1 MAFLRNAF
9 PVIII
14 LLESEGCLLM
24 EIQPATRTHRRHGQG
39 VRSQL
44 ETPQPLAPEPAHI
57 VVVGVGGAGNNAI
70 NRMIAVQLRGV
81 RFLALNTD
89 MQALDASQAP
99 EQLCLGEALT
109 KGLGAGGNPSVGAQA
124 AEASRQ
130 QLKAALQGAD
140 LVFLTAGMGGGTGT
154 GACPVV
160 AKIAREMGALVIGT
174 VTLPFSFEG
183 SHRRKIAQQGIA
195 ALSECVDALVTVP
208 NDRLLQVVGK
218 HSTLADAFQLAD
230 DILRQGVQGMTEIIT
245 VPGLVNVDFADV
257 RSVMQQ
263 AGMALMSIG
272 DGRGEHRAE
281 EAATNAIAG
290 GWLGASIQGA
300 QRVLL
305 NITGGSDLTLYEVT
319 QIAQMVREA
328 VDEYADMTFGAVL
341 DPTIKDH
348 IRVTLVAA
356 GMVHPGDKRELLQKR
371 PDAKTTTKPDE
382 PPAETSSASA
392 EPAQAALLSA
402 SGGKPR
408 RQEYLPTSS

>member
-1 MAFLRNAF
+1 MGMQ
-9 PVIII
+9 
-14 LLESEGCLLM
+14 S
-24 EIQPATRTHRRHGQG
+24 ATRVHRRQG
-39 VRSQL
+39 PTHVVQL
-44 ETPQPLAPEPAHI
+44 ETQRPLTPEPAHI

-89 MQALDASQAP
+89 AQSLALSQAP
-99 EQLCLGEALT
+99 EQICLGEALT
-109 KGLGAGGNPSVGAQA
+109 QGLGAGGDPAVGAEA

-130 QLKAALQGAD
+130 QLKEALSGAD

-154 GACPVV
+154 GASPVV
-160 AKIAREMGALVIGT
+160 ASIARELGALVIGT

-183 SHRRKIAQQGIA
+183 SHRRKTAQQGMA
-195 ALSECVDALVTVP
+195 ALAEYVDALVTVP

-218 HSTLADAFQLAD
+218 QSTLADAFQLAD

-257 RSVMQQ
+257 RAVMQQ

-281 EAATNAIAG
+281 KAATNAIAG

-305 NITGGSDLTLYEVT
+305 NITGGADLTLFEVT
-319 QIAQMVREA
+319 EIAQMVREA
-328 VDEYADMTFGAVL
+328 VDEYADMTFGAVI
-341 DPTIKDH
+341 DPTIKDQV
-348 IRVTLVAA
+348 RVTLVAA
-356 GMVHPGDKRELLQKR
+356 GMAQAGEKRDPFQKKPTITTHTTPDDPPEDDDSADAQADHAPVLSGSSGKAPSR
-371 PDAKTTTKPDE
+371 PDY
-382 PPAETSSASA
+382 
-392 EPAQAALLSA
+392 LLTDNS
-402 SGGKPR
+402 
-408 RQEYLPTSS
+408 

>member
-1 MAFLRNAF
+1 M
-9 PVIII
+9 
-14 LLESEGCLLM
+14 G
-24 EIQPATRTHRRHGQG
+24 IQPATRTQRRQGQG
-39 VRSQL
+39 RAVQA
-44 ETPQPLAPEPAHI
+44 ETTTMFSPEPAHI

-89 MQALDASQAP
+89 AQALALSQAP
-99 EQLCLGEALT
+99 EQLCLGETLT
-109 KGLGAGGNPSVGAQA
+109 QGLGAGGDPAVGAEA
-124 AEASRQ
+124 AQASRQ
-130 QLKAALQGAD
+130 QLKEALSDAD

-154 GACPVV
+154 GASPVV
-160 AKIAREMGALVIGT
+160 ASIARELGALVIGT
-174 VTLPFSFEG
+174 VTLPFTFEG

-195 ALSECVDALVTVP
+195 ALSEYVDALVTVP

-218 HSTLADAFQLAD
+218 QSTLADAFQLAD

-257 RSVMQQ
+257 RTVMQQ
-263 AGMALMSIG
+263 AGMAMMSIG

-305 NITGGSDLTLYEVT
+305 NITGGLDLTLFEVT

-341 DPTIKDH
+341 DPAIQDQ

-356 GMVHPGDKRELLQKR
+356 GMVRSGEQREPLQRK
-371 PDAKTTTKPDE
+371 PEIKTSITPDE
-382 PPAETSSASA
+382 PPAVSGSPRA
-392 EPAQAALLSA
+392 EPDQAAVLSTGSAKAPNRHA
-402 SGGKPR
+402 S
-408 RQEYLPTSS
+408 LPSSTS

>member
-1 MAFLRNAF
+1 M
-9 PVIII
+9 
-14 LLESEGCLLM
+14 G
-24 EIQPATRTHRRHGQG
+24 IQPATRTHRRHGQG
-39 VRSQL
+39 TRSQL
-44 ETPQPLAPEPAHI
+44 EAPQPLTPEPAHI
-57 VVVGVGGAGNNAI
+57 IVVGVGGAGNNAI

-89 MQALDASQAP
+89 AQALSSSQAP

-109 KGLGAGGNPSVGAQA
+109 KGLGAGGDPGVGAQA

-130 QLKAALQGAD
+130 QLKEALQGAD

-154 GACPVV
+154 GASPVV
-160 AKIAREMGALVIGT
+160 AKVARELGALVIGT

-183 SHRRKIAQQGIA
+183 SHRRKVAQQGIT
-195 ALSECVDALVTVP
+195 ALSECVDALVSVP

-218 HSTLADAFQLAD
+218 HSTLADAFHLAD
-230 DILRQGVQGMTEIIT
+230 DVLRQGVQGMTEIIT

-281 EAATNAIAG
+281 EAAANAIAG

-305 NITGGSDLTLYEVT
+305 NITGGLDLTLYEVT

-341 DPTIKDH
+341 DPTIKDQ

-356 GMVHPGDKRELLQKR
+356 GMVHPGEKRELLQK
-371 PDAKTTTKPDE
+371 KPEFKPTAQRDE
-382 PPAETSSASA
+382 PPAEASSAST
-392 EPAQAALLSA
+392 ESGQTPLLSA
-402 SGGKPR
+402 SSGKPR
-408 RQEYLPTSS
+408 RQEYLPASS